1 MWDAIG
7 EAMRDRLREK
17 CKKVEGICGMKLRAH
32 AT

>member
-7 EAMRDRLREK
+7 EEMRDRLREK
-17 CKKVEGICGMKLRAH
+17 CKKVEGFCGMNLRDN